1 MLDAP
6 RAAWQG
12 RGVIER
18 PWTWRDVIRFDGSGW
33 RRFAELGS
41 VYGPDWFTRVMPPV
55 VAAIIFAIGREPR
68 AGVLRN
74 QRVVRGRRAWLAER
88 WNAYRVFAE
97 LARSMTDGMQL
108 WGPRPPAIDMEVENA
123 GVFDAAHA
131 EGRGV
136 VVVTGHFGSWEVGA
150 RALGARGR
158 RVNMVTAQEPN
169 PSVRAFV
176 HEMRTR
182 HGSGVIYSDRSPL
195 AAVGVLRALRRGEV
209 VGMQIEPW
217 GPLPGSHPVD
227 FCGAPTRFQLGPFEV
242 ARIARAPL
250 VPVFTIRRGYRRYE
264 LIVADRFDVA
274 SRADAMRALEATARV
289 YEDLVRR
296 HSRQWLMFQ
305 DAWPAP

>member
-1 MLDAP
+1 
-6 RAAWQG
+6 
-12 RGVIER
+12 VTER
-18 PWTWRDVIRFDGSGW
+18 SASLRDVLRFDGSGW

-41 VYGPDWFTRVMPPV
+41 VYGPDWFTRVMPPL

-74 QRVVRGRRAWLAER
+74 QRMVHGRRSWLAER
-88 WNAYRVFAE
+88 WNAYRVFSS

-108 WGPRPPAIDMEVENA
+108 WGPRPPAMEVVVRNSQL
-123 GVFDAAHA
+123 FDDTHA

-158 RVNMVTAQEPN
+158 QVTMVTAQEAN
-169 PSVRAFV
+169 PSVRAFL

-182 HGSGVIYSDRSPL
+182 HGTGVVYSDQSYL
-195 AAVGVLRALRRGEV
+195 GGLGVLRALRQGEV

-217 GPLPGSHPVD
+217 GPLPGSHLVE
-227 FCGAPTRFQLGPFEV
+227 FCGAHTRFQLGPFEV

-250 VPVFTIRRGYRRYE
+250 LPVFTIRRGHRRYE
-264 LIVADRFDVA
+264 LLVLDRFDLRIRDD
-274 SRADAMRALEATARV
+274 SIRALEATARF
-289 YEDLVRR
+289 YEEIVRR
-296 HSRQWLMFQ
+296 HPRQWLMFH
-305 DAWPAP
+305 DAWPVSA

>member
-1 MLDAP
+1 VTDGAGTL
-6 RAAWQG
+6 
-12 RGVIER
+12 
-18 PWTWRDVIRFDGSGW
+18 RDVLRFDGSGW

-41 VYGPDWFTRVMPPV
+41 VYGPDWFTRVMPPL

-74 QRVVRGRRAWLAER
+74 QRVVRGRRSWLAER
-88 WNAYRVFAE
+88 WNAYRVFAG

-108 WGPRPPAIDMEVENA
+108 WGPRPPAMDLAVRDPEI
-123 GVFDAAHA
+123 FDDAYA

-158 RVNMVTAQEPN
+158 PVTMVTAQERN

-182 HGSGVIYSDRSPL
+182 HGTGVVYSDRSYL
-195 AAVGVLRALRRGEV
+195 GGLGILRALRRGEV

-217 GPLPGSHPVD
+217 GPLAGSHPVD
-227 FCGAPTRFQLGPFEV
+227 FCGVRTRFQLGPFEA
-242 ARIARAPL
+242 ARIAHAPL
-250 VPVFTIRRGYRRYE
+250 VPIFTIRRGHRRYE
-264 LIVADRFDVA
+264 LLVTGRFDPA
-274 SRADAMRALEATARV
+274 TRADAVQALEATARL
-289 YEDLVRR
+289 YEELVRR
-296 HSRQWLMFQ
+296 YSRQWLMFR
-305 DAWPAP
+305 DAWPASPGPDAS